1 MKNEK
6 VAFLFPGQASQA
18 PGMGLDLYKNSMA
31 AREVFQEAD
40 EILGRKLSEVI
51 FEGTKEELT
60 RTENAQPSIAT
71 VSIAAWRAIE
81 SEMGSIQI
89 PNFTAGHSLGEYSSL
104 ATAGA
109 LSIKETIDLVSK
121 RGELM
126 EKACNDSPGGMSAI
140 IGIDSS
146 SVKEVCEE
154 TGTYLSNINTSN
166 QIIIAGKKENLVNAM
181 DLASRLGAKKAIPL
195 PVAGAFHS
203 ALMSSA
209 QQELNAVID
218 DANFE
223 DAVVPIVANTSAEA
237 ITDKGSLR
245 DELKTQLQNCVLWS
259 DSINYMIEEKVETFY
274 EIGPGS
280 VLSGMLKR
288 IDSNLNVKNIGNY
301 NQVLDYVEARS

>member
-209 QQELNAVID
+209 QQELNSVID

-237 ITDKGSLR
+237 ITDKRSLR

>member
-1 MKNEK
+1 MKKEK
-6 VAFLFPGQASQA
+6 VAFLFPGQASQT
-18 PGMGLDLYKNSMA
+18 PGMGLDLYKNSIA
-31 AREVFQEAD
+31 AREVFHEAD
-40 EILGRKLSEVI
+40 EILGRKLSTVI
-51 FEGTKEELT
+51 FEGSKEELT

-89 PNFTAGHSLGEYSSL
+89 PNYTAGHSLGEYSSL
-104 ATAGA
+104 ATAGS
-109 LSIKETIDLVSK
+109 LSIKDTIELVSK

-140 IGIDSS
+140 IGIDSVA
-146 SVKEVCEE
+146 VKEVCEE

-195 PVAGAFHS
+195 PVSGAFHS

-209 QQELNAVID
+209 QDELNSVID
-218 DANFE
+218 SANFE

-237 ITDKGSLR
+237 ITDKGLVR

-259 DSINYMIEEKVETFY
+259 DSINYMIDENVETFY

-288 IDSNLNVKNIGNY
+288 IDSNLKVKNISNY
-301 NQVLDYVEARS
+301 NQVLDYVESRI